1 MIYDLLGSKTKHFLC
16 WFVLERL
23 DFTLWKTARS
33 SDSAAR
39 HQRQQK
45 QLRNGS
51 DRDRGKGNE
60 SQRAPK
66 QTLHVTKHLL
76 SSFWFHRGRGR
87 ENICQGC
94 ILTHKCPVCLE
105 RSAQTTMCE
114 CLCGHEE
121 AWVGL
126 FRNLKICLSYL
137 SGFRWLPAKQAA
149 QHLFQSL
156 KRHLNKS
163 QDYLIFRRR
172 MR

>member
-1 MIYDLLGSKTKHFLC
+1 MKKIIFSAG
-16 WFVLERL
+16 WL
-23 DFTLWKTARS
+23 DFTLWNTALPCS
-33 SDSAAR
+33 SSSSLLLN
-39 HQRQQK
+39 HQQHQK
-45 QLRNGS
+45 QLRNGL

-60 SQRAPK
+60 SRPAQSKLFTSTNTCSRPFGF
-66 QTLHVTKHLL
+66 TGV
-76 SSFWFHRGRGR
+76 SGGGV
-87 ENICQGC
+87 EGNICQGC

-126 FRNLKICLSYL
+126 FRNLRICLSYL
-137 SGFRWLPAKQAA
+137 SGFRWLPAKDAA

-156 KRHLNKS
+156 KRRLNKS
-163 QDYLIFRRR
+163 QDHLIFRLQ